1 MIDTVRGLKNALAYT
16 REYRD
21 RVFVVK
27 LGGEILADAAATE
40 NVAMQLALLDSLSIR
55 LVVVHG
61 GGPQV
66 TEVSRRLGLTP
77 EIVAGRRVT
86 PKDQLEVLKM
96 VCGGALSLDLVA
108 ALLRQGLRAV
118 GVRGADGG
126 TVVARRRPPT
136 EVRLDGGG
144 TRLVDFGEVGDV
156 ERVDPSLIRALLDG
170 NWVPVMAPI
179 AAGSGGALLNV
190 NADAMAEAVAVCLG
204 ADKLVFLTGVA
215 GLLRDPRDPG
225 SIIPFAEA
233 SGLQALLESGAVT
246 GGMRPKLEACL
257 RAVGRGVRRTHIVD
271 GRAPDALLVEIFT
284 GAGSGTMI
292 VGRTEM
298 AEYREHELV

>member
-66 TEVSRRLGLTP
+66 SDLSRRLGLVP

-86 PKDQLEVLKM
+86 PKEQLDVLKM
-96 VCGGALSLDLVA
+96 VCGGALNLDLVA
-108 ALLRQGLRAV
+108 ALNRQGLRAV

-136 EVRLDGGG
+136 EVRLDGGE
-144 TRLVDFGEVGDV
+144 RRVVDFGEVGDV
-156 ERVDPSLIRALLDG
+156 DRVEPSLLHALLG
-170 NWVPVMAPI
+170 GHWVPVMAPV
-179 AAGSGGALLNV
+179 ASGPGACLLNV
-190 NADAMAEAVAVCLG
+190 NADAMAEAVASTLG
-204 ADKLVFLTGVA
+204 AEKLVFLTAVP
-215 GLLRDPRDPG
+215 GLLRDAADPS

-233 SGLQALLESGAVT
+233 CDLEALLGSEAVT

-284 GAGSGTMI
+284 GTGSGTMI
-292 VGRTEM
+292 VGRAEM
-298 AEYREHELV
+298 ADYREHELA